1 MTRQRPRGG
10 GITVQVAGMKCHRS
24 WVKYE
29 FSFLILDFFDI
40 ESLLISAFEYAI
52 NLLKDQPTR

>member
-1 MTRQRPRGG
+1 MTRQRPRVG

-29 FSFLILDFFDI
+29 FSFLILDFFDM
-40 ESLLISAFEYAI
+40 ESLLKSAFEYAI
-52 NLLKDQPTR
+52 N